1 MPEMNELIGEQVEKR
16 NYLTQD
22 ELSDPRILSDSRHVQ
37 TGGKR
42 KRRKQREP
50 RINESMD
57 DGVAEKH
64 TSKNFTPGRIRAS
77 RMRTNQNITDYTSK
91 KDNYFKS
98 PANQETEMFTNAVE

>member
-77 RMRTNQNITDYTSK
+77 RMRTNQNITDYTGK

-98 PANQETEMFTNAVE
+98 PANQETEMFANAVD